1 MNRKS
6 NLPLDEIDAATHQAR
21 RQVEDIYRLL
31 APDLRGL
38 MRTQVTAQSVSARVK
53 EMAADERDLFNLKA
67 SLALADLTTL
77 QDSLCQYRDLIA
89 GEIRRHLCAHS
100 AATAYVKSQRSTKN
114 QRVN

>member
-6 NLPLDEIDAATHQAR
+6 DLPLDEIDAVNRQAR
-21 RQVEDIYRLL
+21 RQVDDIYRLL

-38 MRTQVTAQSVSARVK
+38 MRAQVTAQSVSARVR
-53 EMAADERDLFNLKA
+53 EMAADDRDLFNLKA

-77 QDSLCQYRDLIA
+77 QDSLHQYRDLIA
-89 GEIRRHLCAHS
+89 GEIRRHLCAQS